1 MGAVAADEP
10 RGIRP
15 GDVLLAVALA
25 LFALAG
31 TGGAGQDQP
40 QAAPLDA
47 WTYALTTLAAA
58 ALVPWRRHPLAVF
71 VATSAL
77 VAVYLGVGYPYGPIM
92 ITAAVAAGLLAA
104 SVPLRTAVVAG
115 ATDAVVL
122 VAVILVRDVVRAW
135 PEALT
140 HVLGVLVWT
149 ALPLAIGVAVRTRR
163 EAAARVREEQ
173 ALRAV
178 ADERLRMAQEL
189 HDVVGHGLAVIAM
202 QAGAGLHVLDRD
214 PAKARAALEAIRTAS
229 KDALDGL
236 RAEVVALRGG
246 APRAPS
252 PGLADLA
259 AMVERVRSGGLDVR
273 LDVGQADGVPDD
285 VAGAAYRIV
294 QEALTNVLRHA
305 GRAAGAVVR
314 VRRAPGRLTVEVADT
329 GHGPPAGGLVE
340 GSGIAGMRER
350 AVRTGGSVEVGGHP
364 GGGVR
369 VRASWPLDGDRPVGE
384 EAS

>member
-1 MGAVAADEP
+1 VGAVTAHERP
-10 RGIRP
+10 GTRP

-25 LFALAG
+25 LFAAAG
-31 TGGAGQDQP
+31 TAGAGRDQP

-47 WTYALTTLAAA
+47 WTYVLTTLAAA
-58 ALVPWRRHPLAVF
+58 SLVLWRGRPLAVF
-71 VATSAL
+71 AATSAA
-77 VAVYLGVGYPYGPIM
+77 VAVYLGLGYPYGPIM

-104 SVPLRTAVVAG
+104 SVPLRTVAIAG
-115 ATDAVVL
+115 VADAVVL
-122 VAVILVRDVVRAW
+122 VAVLLVRDVVRAW
-135 PEALT
+135 PEALA

-202 QAGAGLHVLDRD
+202 QAGAGLHVLARD

-229 KDALDGL
+229 RDALDGL

-246 APRAPS
+246 APRAPL
-252 PGLADLA
+252 PGLADLGP
-259 AMVERVRSGGLDVR
+259 MVERVRSGGLDVR
-273 LDVGQADGVPDD
+273 LDVDEVDGVPDD

-294 QEALTNVLRHA
+294 QEALTNVLRH
-305 GRAAGAVVR
+305 GGPSAGALVR
-314 VRRAPGRLTVEVADT
+314 VRRAPGRLVVEVGDT
-329 GHGPPAGGLVE
+329 GSGPPADGLVE

-350 AVRTGGSVEVGGHP
+350 AARTGGSVAVDGPP
-364 GGGVR
+364 GTGVR
-369 VRASWPLDGDRPVGE
+369 VRASWPLDDDRPDG
-384 EAS
+384 AAAP